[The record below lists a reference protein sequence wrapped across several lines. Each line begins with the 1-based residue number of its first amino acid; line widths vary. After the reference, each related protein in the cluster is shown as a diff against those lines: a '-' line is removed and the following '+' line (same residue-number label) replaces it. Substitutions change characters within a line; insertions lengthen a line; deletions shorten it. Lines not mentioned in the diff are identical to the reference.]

1 MLSLACYWAARD
13 GPLVEP
19 TTTET
24 LTGSTRDRKLDA
36 HYTRIPT
43 TSRGRRRRPQGRLSW
58 RGSPS
63 IGVKCRL
70 SALFRS
76 GPVVQLG
83 VWRAGKAIA
92 VPPPFYFGAAL
103 LVGFLAHRALGW
115 HVPVPRVA
123 SIGVGAVCRG
133 LALLFGAPLVLAGT
147 ILALFVIHWTVVPR
161 EERFLEQRFG
171 ERYREYKS
179 RVPRWL

>member
-123 SIGVGAVCRG
+123 SIGVGAVC
-133 LALLFGAPLVLAGT
+133 
-147 ILALFVIHWTVVPR
+147 LFVIHWTVVPR